1 MMPSSGEYR
10 ILPYGDSY
18 IYVAFKNEISEAV
31 NDRVVALCG
40 AIDNASFSWVKNCI
54 PAYCTLLIEYD
65 STAIGF
71 NTASQCVRELVNSG
85 KANPVNRRTVIIPV
99 CYGGEYGP
107 DMQVLCSH
115 CGLSPE
121 EVTAIHSSPEYRVYM
136 LGFRPG
142 FPYLGGMDGRIAM
155 PRKQTPRLKVP
166 AGSCGIAGEQTGIYP
181 CESPGGW
188 QIIGRTPLKLFDAGR
203 QEPSLLRAGDLVKF
217 KPITESEF
225 RDIEKGEAW
234 LR

>member
-1 MMPSSGEYR
+1 
-10 ILPYGDSY
+10 
-18 IYVAFKNEISEAV
+18 
-31 NDRVVALCG
+31 
-40 AIDNASFSWVKNCI
+40 
-54 PAYCTLLIEYD
+54 
-65 STAIGF
+65 
-71 NTASQCVRELVNSG
+71 
-85 KANPVNRRTVIIPV
+85 
-99 CYGGEYGP
+99 
-107 DMQVLCSH
+107 
-115 CGLSPE
+115 
-121 EVTAIHSSPEYRVYM
+121 M